1 MKIARSDWSQ
11 SFMDTSNKTGL
22 KGICIQ
28 LNNALVFA
36 FLQKTKL
43 LNKKQLRQNTCKEQT

>member
-36 FLQKTKL
+36 FLQNTKL
-43 LNKKQLRQNTCKEQT
+43 LNKKRLRQNTCKEQT

>member
-11 SFMDTSNKTGL
+11 SFMDSSNKTGL
-22 KGICIQ
+22 KGIYIQ
-28 LNNALVFA
+28 LNNAQVFA

>member
-28 LNNALVFA
+28 LNNELVFA
-36 FLQKTKL
+36 FVQKTKL
-43 LNKKQLRQNTCKEQT
+43 FKKNN